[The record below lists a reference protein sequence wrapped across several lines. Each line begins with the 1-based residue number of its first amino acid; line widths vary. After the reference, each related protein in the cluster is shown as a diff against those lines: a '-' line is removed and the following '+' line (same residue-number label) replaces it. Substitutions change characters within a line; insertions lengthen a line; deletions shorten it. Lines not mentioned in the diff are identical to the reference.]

1 MKDITIHELRAGT
14 VQDGEVE
21 YVERKGIGHPDSLID
36 GIVESTSIELSKEYV
51 KEFGIILHH
60 NVDKG
65 LIIGGSSN
73 VKFGG
78 GEIKRNIEVIVTGR
92 AAEEF
97 QGKKIDVNGIA
108 MRVAEGYLKKHTRF
122 LDIDK
127 EVTINSKIFR
137 GSADLN
143 GVFMRGNGMPLA
155 NDTSFGMGFAPLSET
170 ETLTLE
176 TERYLNSREYKNR
189 MPAVGE
195 DIKVMGMRYGNRIK
209 LTLAIAF
216 VASQIKDIDEY
227 ESYKEKVVDD
237 VLKFSRKITDK
248 EVNVKLNTGDSIERG
263 EVYITKTGLSCES
276 GDDGS
281 VGRGNRV
288 NGLITPFRHM
298 SLEAAAGKNPVNHV
312 GKIYNILATELSKDI
327 VKNYPE
333 IRECDIAI
341 LSEIGTRI
349 DSPSNLNINLALEK
363 GESINNL
370 RGKVNYIA
378 EGWLE
383 KIGELTSEISLGK
396 YSVF

>member
-1 MKDITIHELRAGT
+1 MREITVRELRAGA
-14 VQDGEVE
+14 VEDGEIE
-21 YVERKGIGHPDSLID
+21 YVERKGIGHPDTLID

-78 GEIKRNIEVIVTGR
+78 GVVNRSIEVIVTGR
-92 AAEEF
+92 ATEEF
-97 QGKKIDVNGIA
+97 QGRRIDVNGIA
-108 MRVAEGYLKKHTRF
+108 KRVTAEYLKKHTRF
-122 LDIDK
+122 LDVENEVKID
-127 EVTINSKIFR
+127 SKIFR

-143 GVFMRGNGMPLA
+143 GVFMRGSGMPLA
-155 NDTSFGMGFAPLSET
+155 NDTSFGMGFAPFSET
-170 ETLTLE
+170 ERLTLE
-176 TERYLNSREYKNR
+176 TERYLNSSAYKEK

-195 DIKVMGMRYGNRIK
+195 DIKVMGMRRGDRIN

-216 VASQIKDIDEY
+216 VAGQIKDIEEY
-227 ESYKEKVVDD
+227 ESYKEKVVKD
-237 VLKFSRKITDK
+237 VILHSKKITDK
-248 EVNVKLNTGDSIERG
+248 EVNIKVNTGDSIERG

-288 NGLITPFRHM
+288 NGLITPFRRM

-312 GKIYNILATELSKDI
+312 GKIYNVLATALSQNVVKD
-327 VKNYPE
+327 YPE
-333 IRECDIAI
+333 VRECDIAI

-349 DSPSNLNINLALEK
+349 DTPSNLDINLALEK
-363 GESINNL
+363 GKSIESI

-383 KIGELTSEISLGK
+383 RIGELTSEISLGK
-396 YSVF
+396 YTVF